1 MKWVRL
7 ESILIIALTVATVV
21 VTLLSY
27 LAGLISLELATMI
40 SGFIVLIILN
50 VTLLFWR
57 RQANKALEAMK
68 LIIDNLIVN
77 VPKVLTNLR
86 SKNLNATITWS
97 ELRTFIQDI
106 ALSLLTN
113 IGLGVLEVQFKS
125 IYSRS
130 EEKCVKLLIQKL
142 REDTLIKEE
151 AEELKNLLEK
161 LKYERRRKEMW

>member
-151 AEELKNLLEK
+151 VEELKNC
-161 LKYERRRKEMW
+161 